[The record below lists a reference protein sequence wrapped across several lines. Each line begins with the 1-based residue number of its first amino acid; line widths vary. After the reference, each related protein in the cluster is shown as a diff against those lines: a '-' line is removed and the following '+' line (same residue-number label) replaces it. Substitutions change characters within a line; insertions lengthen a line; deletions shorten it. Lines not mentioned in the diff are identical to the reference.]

1 LRSEPGIGG
10 RALTRTVWALGV
22 VSLLTDL
29 ASDMVFPLLPAFLV
43 GVLGAS
49 AVSLGLIEGVAEGT
63 SALLKL
69 VAGRVADRTGR
80 LKGITLL
87 GYAVSGLAKPLVALA
102 TAPWHVLAVR
112 FGDRVG
118 KGFRSAPRDAL
129 LAREAPPEARGRVFG
144 LHRAM
149 DTAGAMLG
157 PLVAFGVLVLAP
169 GDYRLLFALSAIP
182 GALSVLVLVAFV
194 RGRRAG
200 ERGGGA
206 VGSEVGVARLP
217 PPLSPAPLGAPFWKL
232 LAVVA
237 LFTLGNSS
245 DAFALLR
252 AQDVGMPVT
261 ALPLLWFG
269 FNAVYTAVAYAGGG
283 WSDRAGRRRVLVL
296 GLVVYALAYGGFAA
310 ASAPWHALAAFALYG
325 VYYGLTEGVLRA
337 AVSDVVPAERRGTA
351 YGVYYAVTG
360 VLAFAA
366 SLGAGWL
373 WDAFGPAV
381 PFGVGAA
388 TALGAAVLAGVW
400 VEREKS

>member
-1 LRSEPGIGG
+1 VNPRPH
-10 RALTRTVWALGV
+10 LTRTVWALGV

-29 ASDMVFPLLPAFLV
+29 ATDMVFPLLPAFLV

-49 AVSLGLIEGVAEGT
+49 ATSLGLIEGVAEGT

-69 VAGRVADRTGR
+69 VSGRLADRTGR
-80 LKGITLL
+80 LKGLTLL
-87 GYAVSGLAKPLVALA
+87 GYTVSGLAKPLVALA

-112 FGDRVG
+112 FSDRVG
-118 KGFRSAPRDAL
+118 KGLRSAPRDAL
-129 LAREAPPEARGRVFG
+129 LAREAPPEARGRAFG

-157 PLVAFGVLVLAP
+157 PLVAFCVLALAP
-169 GDYRLLFALSAIP
+169 SDYRLLFALSAVP
-182 GALSVLVLVAFV
+182 AALAVAVLVLFV
-194 RGRRAG
+194 RDRRAG
-200 ERGGGA
+200 EMGDRRWRMGKA
-206 VGSEVGVARLP
+206 SELRAPSPIAHP
-217 PPLSPAPLGAPFWKL
+217 PSPAPLGAPFWRL

-252 AQDVGMPVT
+252 AQEVGVPVA

-269 FNAVYTAVAYAGGG
+269 FNAVYTAVAYVGGG
-283 WSDRAGRRRVLVL
+283 WSDRVGRRRVLVL
-296 GLVVYALAYGGFAA
+296 GLAVYALAYGGFA
-310 ASAPWHALAAFALYG
+310 LAGAVGHVLIAFALYG

-337 AVSDVVPAERRGTA
+337 AVSDVVPAEQRGTA
-351 YGVYYAVTG
+351 YGVYYALTG
-360 VLAFAA
+360 VLALVA

-381 PFGVGAA
+381 PFGVGAVL
-388 TALGAAVLAGVW
+388 ALAAAGLAGVW
-400 VEREKS
+400 VEGEKR